1 MKKPENLTDS
11 EILHGIVLG
20 GPDLERCLGYLYR
33 QHYGALEHYIQT
45 NSGDQDDA
53 ADIIQE
59 CFLVFIKM
67 VEDRRFRGESSIKSV
82 LYAICRNLWITEL
95 RKRKNIMA
103 RHERYEAGK
112 ESISPDVCSEI
123 SRQEDS
129 RVVMDLFETLGEK
142 CKNILLAF
150 YYENLSMKEITVKEG
165 FSNEQVLRNKKH
177 KCLKALVEKIQ
188 NHPTL
193 YQTLKNALQNGQ

>member
-11 EILHGIVLG
+11 EILHGIILG
-20 GPDLERCLGYLYR
+20 GPNLERCLGYLYR
-33 QHYGALEHYIQT
+33 QHYSLLKHYVQT

-59 CFLVFIKM
+59 CFLVFVRM
-67 VEDRRFRGESSIKSV
+67 VEDRKFRGESSIKSV

-95 RKRKNIMA
+95 RKRKNLMA
-103 RHERYEAGK
+103 RHELYEADK
-112 ESISPDVCSEI
+112 ESISPDVSSEI
-123 SRQEDS
+123 SRLEDS

>member
-1 MKKPENLTDS
+1 MKKPENFTDS
-11 EILHGIVLG
+11 EILDGIILG
-20 GPDLERCLGYLYR
+20 GQNLEGCLGYLYR
-33 QHYGALEHYIQT
+33 LYYNLLENYILT

-59 CFLVFIKM
+59 CFLVFVKM
-67 VEDRRFRGESSIKSV
+67 VEDRKFRGESSIKSI

-95 RKRKNIMA
+95 RKRKNLMA
-103 RHERYEAGK
+103 RHERYEADK
-112 ESISPDVCSEI
+112 ESISLDVSSEI

-129 RVVMDLFETLGEK
+129 RLVMDLFGTLGEK

-150 YYENLSMKEITVKEG
+150 YYENLSMKEITLKEG

-177 KCLKALVEKIQ
+177 KCLKSLVDTIQ

-193 YQTLKNALQNGQ
+193 YQKLKNALQNGQ

>member
-1 MKKPENLTDS
+1 MKKPENFPDS
-11 EILHGIVLG
+11 EVIQGIILG
-20 GPDLERCLGYLYR
+20 GQNLERYLGYLYR

-103 RHERYEAGK
+103 RHERYEADK
-112 ESISPDVCSEI
+112 ESTSLDVSSEI

-129 RVVMDLFETLGEK
+129 RIVMDLFETLGEK